1 METISNENR
10 DTILKNLSLFFS
22 VVALILSL
30 IAVVGLNKLQNKIL
44 SSDMVA
50 KITSE
55 KSEDFKIETT
65 NDVEVLHSDGSTEK
79 VKAKNSEDKISMVIE
94 EKIEQPKNKA
104 KKEKIKKN
112 VANKTQKFNVVER
125 QNQKREI
132 RNTKQQNIPNNT
144 NRNVVKVKDEFYIQ
158 LGVFG
163 SEISAQ
169 KNCDKI
175 KKSLVGK
182 LCSVKKDKK
191 NRFVSVI
198 QGFATKEMAMKF
210 AQQLATKENISF
222 LIKKTL

>member
-125 QNQKREI
+125 QNQKIEI
-132 RNTKQQNIPNNT
+132 QNTKQQNIPNNT
-144 NRNVVKVKDEFYIQ
+144 NRNVVKVKNEFYIQ

-191 NRFVSVI
+191 NRFASVI
-198 QGFATKEMAMKF
+198 QDFATKEMAMKF

>member
-44 SSDMVA
+44 SSDMEA

-132 RNTKQQNIPNNT
+132 QNTKQQNIPNNT

-191 NRFVSVI
+191 NRFASVI
-198 QGFATKEMAMKF
+198 QDFATKEMAMKF

>member
-132 RNTKQQNIPNNT
+132 QNTKQQNIPNNT